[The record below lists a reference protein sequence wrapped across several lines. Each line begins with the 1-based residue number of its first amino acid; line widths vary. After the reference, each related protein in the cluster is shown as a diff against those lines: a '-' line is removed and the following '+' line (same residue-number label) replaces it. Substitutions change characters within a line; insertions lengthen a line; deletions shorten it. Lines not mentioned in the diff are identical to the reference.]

1 MNASHRVVVVAGVAC
16 LFFVGTS
23 GAQVPAQ
30 EQARTQR
37 PAAAAPRLRL
47 TLQDALDRAR
57 KNSTQ
62 FQAALTT
69 AALAGE
75 DRTQARDALL
85 PAVTY
90 NNSASYTQ
98 GTGADAQASNGGT
111 PVFVANSAVHEYVSQ
126 ADVHEAVDLVA
137 IQTYRRAS
145 AAAAVARAQADIAQ
159 RGLVVTVVRNYYSVA
174 AAKEKRK
181 TAEETAEQGKAFLK
195 TTQDL
200 ERGGEVAHSDVIKA
214 ELQMRDRRRQLQESE
229 LALLN
234 ARLDLAV
241 LLFPDF
247 NDRFEL
253 QDNLHATVPIP
264 TLEEV
269 RRQAASNNPDLK
281 AALEAVREAGDEV
294 AAARAAYLPA
304 LSLDYFY
311 GIDATHFAVNSVAD
325 GQKFSNLGSSIV
337 GTLNIPVWSWG
348 TTQSRVK
355 QSELWR
361 TQAKRELS
369 LAQRKVLADVQSLYS
384 EADMALQELNGLR
397 RSAELSRDSLQLTTL
412 RYKEGEAKVLDV
424 VDAQTTFYSANSA
437 YQDGAVRYW
446 AALAGL
452 QTLTGVWRIP

>member
-1 MNASHRVVVVAGVAC
+1 MLIFCRHEWS
-16 LFFVGTS
+16 TS
-23 GAQVPAQ
+23 
-30 EQARTQR
+30 
-37 PAAAAPRLRL
+37 
-47 TLQDALDRAR
+47 
-57 KNSTQ
+57 S
-62 FQAALTT
+62 
-69 AALAGE
+69 
-75 DRTQARDALL
+75 
-85 PAVTY
+85 
-90 NNSASYTQ
+90 
-98 GTGADAQASNGGT
+98 GTGAGPDAKTCGSGTAVTTDAARRTGSRPEELYAVPGRAHDGGACGGRPDTGSRRVASGRNLQQFGELHTGHGGGRT
-111 PVFVANSAVHEYVSQ
+111 GQQRRHARFRGQQRGHEYVSQ

-159 RGLVVTVVRNYYSVA
+159 RGLVVTVVRNHYSVA
-174 AAKEKRK
+174 AAQEKLEIAQK
-181 TAEETAEQGKAFLK
+181 TAEEGTAFLK

-355 QSELWR
+355 QSELRR